1 MGHDSSPGPGARA
14 VGLAWVGG
22 SAITP
27 EIPLMGVQLLFITC
41 TANSQTGQ
49 QLVPEVPDAWAI
61 LAGEGEEDDG
71 LAEEEEGFFVSL

>member
-1 MGHDSSPGPGARA
+1 
-14 VGLAWVGG
+14 
-22 SAITP
+22 
-27 EIPLMGVQLLFITC
+27 MGVQLLFITC